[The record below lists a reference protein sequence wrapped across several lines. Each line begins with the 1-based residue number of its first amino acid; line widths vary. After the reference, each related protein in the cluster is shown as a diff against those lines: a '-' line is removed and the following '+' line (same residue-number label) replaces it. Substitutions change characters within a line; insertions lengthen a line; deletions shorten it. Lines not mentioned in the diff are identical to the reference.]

1 MIWIISYECELVFI
15 RTIDFYFL
23 HIQVRVYF
31 CMNVNVYTYA
41 LVCGFFI
48 YTKIKGTN
56 KNVYSYVI
64 CIKESGW
71 KIPSPTV
78 LIIVHSCN
86 REAAASVS
94 AKVTI
99 CSEVE
104 FPLLGPSS
112 ISMIT
117 TKNTFLSSTT
127 LWLWSFHFC
136 VVVFLLKAM
145 QR

>member
-1 MIWIISYECELVFI
+1 MWIRFSTHDEVLLLTLLCECIFMC
-15 RTIDFYFL
+15 
-23 HIQVRVYF
+23 VYMYV
-31 CMNVNVYTYA
+31 CASKNA
-41 LVCGFFI
+41 LTCGFV
-48 YTKIKGTN
+48 YVYKIKRTN
-56 KNVYSYVI
+56 ENVCSCTI

-104 FPLLGPSS
+104 FRLLGPSS